1 MEKDRRG
8 KVVEEVTE
16 GCSAEV
22 IPMSEVVTED
32 ATAGCSTA
40 VASMSGEGERG
51 ADWRTASWR
60 PNGLMISVWRP
71 NGLIM
76 TSVSGD
82 AVDDG
87 AE

>member
-1 MEKDRRG
+1 MIS
-8 KVVEEVTE
+8 V
-16 GCSAEV
+16 
-22 IPMSEVVTED
+22 
-32 ATAGCSTA
+32 
-40 VASMSGEGERG
+40 
-51 ADWRTASWR
+51 WR

-76 TSVSGD
+76 TSGSGD